1 MLIGAFDFETT
12 TVDVATTDVVQVAFV
27 TNEITEEPE
36 PLERREVERRAA
48 EARCYVPSIPIG
60 ATAIH
65 GIKAEDVADRK
76 PFVDQVGA
84 LCKMLARCDYVV
96 TFNGLGFDVPILE
109 RFAARAG
116 VDASF
121 VRARHIDCY
130 RLWKRVQRDN
140 PVAACFSGGLAG
152 AHYWATQRTFDGA
165 HDALNDCRATLRVRA
180 ALQQWTLD
188 PAIYGLADV
197 LSRMVRASALPLPG
211 YADVGER
218 FKWVGD
224 VLTVD
229 FGKQYAGV
237 DVAEVDEGFFRWML
251 DGDFTDDT
259 KRIVRSL
266 LSGVYPAR
274 RYEDE
279 V

>member
-1 MLIGAFDFETT
+1 MIIGAFDFETT
-12 TVDVATTDVVQVAFV
+12 TVDVPTTDVVQVAFV
-27 TNEITEEPE
+27 SHNVEPSDE
-36 PLERREVERRAA
+36 HELRAA
-48 EARCYVPSIPIG
+48 KTLCYVPSIPIG

-76 PFVDQVGA
+76 PFVDQVAA
-84 LCKMLARCDYVV
+84 LCKMLARCAYVT

-109 RFAARAG
+109 RFAALAG

-130 RLWKRVQRDN
+130 RLWKRVQSDD
-140 PVAACFSGGLAG
+140 PIAACHSGGLAG
-152 AHYWATQRTFDGA
+152 AHWWATAQTIDGA

-180 ALQQWTLD
+180 HLQRQAQGD
-188 PAIYGLADV
+188 FVDAC
-197 LSRMVRASALPLPG
+197 REMVRLSALPLPG
-211 YADVGER
+211 YADVGEK

-224 VLTVD
+224 VLTVA
-229 FGKQYAGV
+229 FGRQYAGV
-237 DVAEVDEGFFRWML
+237 DVAEVDAGFFKWML
-251 DGDFTDDT
+251 DGDFSDDT
-259 KRIVRSL
+259 KRIARSL
-266 LSGVYPAR
+266 LAGVYPAR

>member
-1 MLIGAFDFETT
+1 MIIGAFDFETT
-12 TVDVATTDVVQVAFV
+12 TVDVPTTDVVQVAFV
-27 TNEITEEPE
+27 SHGVEPSGETE
-36 PLERREVERRAA
+36 LRAA
-48 EARCYVPSIPIG
+48 KTLCYVPSIPIG

-76 PFVDQVGA
+76 PFVDQVAA
-84 LCKMLARCDYVV
+84 LCKMLARCDYVT

-109 RFAARAG
+109 RFAALAG

-130 RLWKRVQRDN
+130 RLWKRVQSID
-140 PVAACFSGGLAG
+140 PIAACYSGGLAG
-152 AHYWATQRTFDGA
+152 AHYWATQQTIDGA
-165 HDALNDCRATLRVRA
+165 HDALNDCRATLRVRT
-180 ALQQWTLD
+180 ALQLSLQASD
-188 PAIYGLADV
+188 PALPSLVDACD
-197 LSRMVRASALPLPG
+197 LMVRLSALPLPG
-211 YADVGER
+211 YADVGEK

-229 FGKQYAGV
+229 FGKQYSGV
-237 DVAEVDEGFFRWML
+237 DVAEVDEGFFKWML
-251 DGDFTDDT
+251 DGDFSDDT
-259 KRIVRSL
+259 KRVAQSL
-266 LSGVYPAR
+266 LAGVYPAR